1 MPVEKRSDDR
11 RAKSDPSVERGPPN
25 DTTAYATEREYEV
38 VVVGCGIAGL
48 AAGLRAAELGRSVAI
63 LEKSSKANRGGQ
75 TAYSESF
82 RVPSADTDLGEY
94 GYEFAVSDY
103 STQEF
108 YDDVMRRTNDRADPE
123 LARTLVENA
132 GKTIEWLTA
141 RGVEWEMEPL
151 AVGYTAGRT
160 WFDNDSLLTHLVAE
174 ITDLGGDVYYE
185 TAARRVVQDHES
197 RIVGLDSVSGNER
210 VRFSTEA
217 LVLACGGFESSPE
230 KRARYIGAGY
240 DDMKVRG
247 SPHNTGG
254 AIEMALDAGANAV
267 GQWSGAHMA
276 LIDANAPDFG
286 GGANRVDGYQYG
298 VILDRDGT
306 RFVDEGE
313 DARAHTY
320 AKFGRA
326 IFERPDHRAYVV
338 LDAKTHD
345 LVRATG
351 PTDPV
356 VADDLGELFASVE
369 IDAERARETVREF
382 NDACISED
390 DSDADAQVE
399 GFDPHVLDGASA
411 TDLRPPKSNW
421 ALPIDEPPY
430 YAYPVTGG
438 ITFSFGGVS
447 ITPDAEVCDTRGRVI
462 PGFYAA
468 GNSTGGLFYD
478 NYPGGTGL
486 TNAAVYGK
494 IAAERADAYLADRD
508 R

>member
-1 MPVEKRSDDR
+1 MSTEDRSDDR
-11 RAKSDPSVERGPPN
+11 RAERDPSTERERAK
-25 DTTAYATEREYEV
+25 DTAAYATEHEYEV

-48 AAGLRAAELGRSVAI
+48 AAGLRAAELGRSVAL

-82 RVPSADTDLGEY
+82 RVPSADTDLEDY
-94 GYEFAVSDY
+94 GYEFAVSEY
-103 STQEF
+103 STQDF
-108 YDDVMRRTNDRADPE
+108 YDDVMHRTNDRADPG

-132 GKTIEWLTA
+132 GNTIEWLTA
-141 RGVEWEMEPL
+141 HGVEWEMEPL

-174 ITDLGGDVYYE
+174 IIDLGGDVYYE
-185 TAARRVVQDHES
+185 TAARRVVQDHRS
-197 RIVGLDSVSGNER
+197 RIVGLDAVSGNVR
-210 VRFSTEA
+210 ARFSTPT

-230 KRARYIGAGY
+230 KRARYMGAGY

-298 VILDRDGT
+298 VILDVEGK
-306 RFVDEGE
+306 RFLDEGE

-345 LVRATG
+345 LARATG
-351 PTDPV
+351 PTDPI
-356 VADDLGELFASVE
+356 VADNVKELFASIE
-369 IDAERARETVREF
+369 IDAERARETVGEF
-382 NDACISED
+382 NDACED
-390 DSDADAQVE
+390 GDSDGDGKSD
-399 GFDPHVLDGASA
+399 GFDPHVLDGVR
-411 TDLRPPKSNW
+411 TTGLRPPKSNW
-421 ALPIDEPPY
+421 ALPIDDPPF

-438 ITFSFGGVS
+438 ITFSFGGVE
-447 ITPDAEVCDTRGRVI
+447 ITPDAEVCDTRGRVV

-468 GNSTGGLFYD
+468 GTSTGGLFYD

-494 IAAERADAYLADRD
+494 IAAESADAYLADRG